1 MSEDISEAIRVAIVV
16 LLAASLLATILQITI
31 PATSYLTTKSDQ
43 YTTLAAMDYN
53 QMKNFS
59 GKELNATRVYR
70 YVMETY
76 METSTV
82 IIREHPVTEPN
93 NYKVIVSKENVTNL
107 PGCQSAI
114 DAFPE
119 KDTDEMY
126 TSLAQ
131 TFNRQYV
138 NDKFR
143 LTVVTT
149 PSGGLEVLCDVV
161 DEYYD

>member
-16 LLAASLLATILQITI
+16 LLAASLLASVLQITI

-59 GKELNATRVYR
+59 GKELNATRIYR

-76 METSTV
+76 LETSTV
-82 IIREHPVTEPN
+82 IVREHPVTEPN
-93 NYKVIVSKENVTNL
+93 NFKVIISKENVTNL

-114 DAFPE
+114 DAVPD
-119 KDTDEMY
+119 KNTDQMY
-126 TSLAQ
+126 TDLSVA
-131 TFNRQYV
+131 FNHDYV
-138 NDKFR
+138 NESFR
-143 LTVVTT
+143 LTVTT
-149 PSGGLEVLCDVV
+149 TDCGGLEILCDNI
-161 DEYYD
+161 EEFYD